1 MSDRYSFATPLW
13 RSLRHRNYRLYLT
26 GQLVSVC
33 GTWMQQVAQSWLVYR
48 LTGSATL
55 LGIVGFATQIPV
67 FGLGPI
73 AGVIIDRYSPH
84 RVTVLTQSA
93 ALVQALLL
101 SLLTLMGWVQPAHII
116 LLGFVLGIVNAFDM
130 PARQALVNQ
139 MVDAKDLSNAVALN
153 SSMIN
158 AARIVGPGLAGIVVA
173 RVGEGACFTINAVS
187 YLAVIMALLAMK
199 LPKKSD
205 ESARQ
210 FSIAHSLVEGLRYTL
225 ATVPIRDVLLLL
237 GLVGFMGM
245 PYMTLMPVF
254 AAEIHKSGADAL
266 GLMLGAVGF
275 GALIGALFLAQR
287 ATVLGLG
294 RIIVVAT
301 LGFGLGLI
309 VFTVSRVFW
318 LSLVILMGVGFGW
331 MVLIAASN
339 TALQTLADNE
349 MRGRVMSLFSMM
361 LVGMA
366 PFGSLLAGWAADQ
379 VGAPLVVATGGGF
392 CAVAGIVFAR
402 RLPRLREA
410 AKPILAARGI
420 ILETNV
426 KEKSRTILDKN
437 Y

>member
-13 RSLRHRNYRLYLT
+13 RSLRHRNYRLYLM

-158 AARIVGPGLAGIVVA
+158 AARIVGPALAGIVVA
-173 RVGEGACFTINAVS
+173 KVGEGACFMINTVS

-294 RIIVVAT
+294 RIIVIAT

-366 PFGSLLAGWAADQ
+366 PFGSLLAGWLADRI
-379 VGAPLVVATGGGF
+379 GAPLVVATGGAF
-392 CAVAGIVFAR
+392 CAVAGVIFAR
-402 RLPRLREA
+402 ELPRLRA
-410 AKPILAARGI
+410 AARPILVARGI
-420 ILETNV
+420 IVDPTADDEATGIEL
-426 KEKSRTILDKN
+426 R
-437 Y
+437 

>member
-1 MSDRYSFATPLW
+1 
-13 RSLRHRNYRLYLT
+13 
-26 GQLVSVC
+26 
-33 GTWMQQVAQSWLVYR
+33 MQQVAQSWLVYR

-187 YLAVIMALLAMK
+187 YLAVIMVLLAMK

-210 FSIAHSLVEGLRYTL
+210 FSIAHSLVEGLRYSL

-301 LGFGLGLI
+301 LGFGLD
-309 VFTVSRVFW
+309 S
-318 LSLVILMGVGFGW
+318 
-331 MVLIAASN
+331 
-339 TALQTLADNE
+339 D
-349 MRGRVMSLFSMM
+349 
-361 LVGMA
+361 
-366 PFGSLLAGWAADQ
+366 
-379 VGAPLVVATGGGF
+379 GG
-392 CAVAGIVFAR
+392 
-402 RLPRLREA
+402 RLRLDGA
-410 AKPILAARGI
+410 DRGQQYRLANPGR
-420 ILETNV
+420 
-426 KEKSRTILDKN
+426 
-437 Y
+437 

>member
-294 RIIVVAT
+294 RIIVIAT

-366 PFGSLLAGWAADQ
+366 PFGSLLAGWLADRI
-379 VGAPLVVATGGGF
+379 GAPLVVATGGAF
-392 CAVAGIVFAR
+392 CAVAGVIFAR
-402 RLPRLREA
+402 ELPRLRA
-410 AKPILAARGI
+410 AARPISVARGI
-420 ILETNV
+420 IVDPTAGDEATGIEL
-426 KEKSRTILDKN
+426 R
-437 Y
+437 

>member
-1 MSDRYSFATPLW
+1 
-13 RSLRHRNYRLYLT
+13 
-26 GQLVSVC
+26 
-33 GTWMQQVAQSWLVYR
+33 MQQVAQSWLIYR

-158 AARIVGPGLAGIVVA
+158 AARIVGPGLAGVVVA
-173 RVGEGACFTINAVS
+173 KVGEGACFMINTVS

-294 RIIVVAT
+294 RIIVIAT

-366 PFGSLLAGWAADQ
+366 PFGSLLAGWLADRI
-379 VGAPLVVATGGGF
+379 GAPLVVATGGAF
-392 CAVAGIVFAR
+392 CAVAGVIFAR
-402 RLPRLREA
+402 ELPRLRA
-410 AKPILAARGI
+410 AARPILVARGI
-420 ILETNV
+420 IVDPTAGDEATGIEL
-426 KEKSRTILDKN
+426 R
-437 Y
+437 

>member
-1 MSDRYSFATPLW
+1 
-13 RSLRHRNYRLYLT
+13 
-26 GQLVSVC
+26 
-33 GTWMQQVAQSWLVYR
+33 MQQVAQSWLVYR

-294 RIIVVAT
+294 RIIVIAT

-366 PFGSLLAGWAADQ
+366 PFGSLLAGWLADR
-379 VGAPLVVATGGGF
+379 VGAPLVVATGGAF
-392 CAVAGIVFAR
+392 CAVAGVIFAR
-402 RLPRLREA
+402 ELPRLRA
-410 AKPILAARGI
+410 AARPILVARGI
-420 ILETNV
+420 IVDPTAGDEATGIEL
-426 KEKSRTILDKN
+426 R
-437 Y
+437 